1 MIQAVRAHCKRRAK
15 GAARPETDLS
25 IQILSFALRFLRA
38 RTCMGRLD
46 SRRRG
51 AYPDRESNSME
62 NQETNASE
70 QDEVRFEPVRR
81 PYERPR
87 ILSRE
92 PLEAVAAVCS
102 PPGVAKSNPGLC
114 PSGPISS

>member
-1 MIQAVRAHCKRRAK
+1 
-15 GAARPETDLS
+15 
-25 IQILSFALRFLRA
+25 
-38 RTCMGRLD
+38 
-46 SRRRG
+46 
-51 AYPDRESNSME
+51 ME
-62 NQETNASE
+62 NRQTRPAGGD
-70 QDEVRFEPVRR
+70 DEAGAGPSCR

-102 PPGVAKSNPGLC
+102 PPGVAKGNPGVC